1 MSLFLLINRAKKIK
15 EIIPIEKCVLSAV
28 KFQEGKII
36 WVHHLKSIPEVLPG
50 SHAGRYLARGDVL

>member
-1 MSLFLLINRAKKIK
+1 MINRAKKIK